1 VENVQKEKRSKKE
14 RKTKAAMHL
23 KKDDFLSEEWG
34 ARHECVA
41 TRQLALRWY
50 LCSGGCLDV
59 GLDVNER
66 QGVHR
71 WKD

>member
-1 VENVQKEKRSKKE
+1 
-14 RKTKAAMHL
+14 MHL